1 MQEEKLFRRYR
12 VGKWN
17 FDAICSWLSAMSRR
31 GYFLRGVRGHRFT
44 FARREPA
51 ELEYHVEYLSA
62 NINETL
68 RYTQLCGWNYV
79 CSDGYLHYF
88 CCAKGKHYYTG
99 AFYKRAYYT
108 QRKGFFTS
116 LALYDAVS
124 AVICAVCALLIFFNL
139 SSPLTA
145 VLLGLVLLL
154 LIYSVISLI
163 NNLLIR
169 RGIQKR
175 LSALPEPC
183 IPSGTAFLTLPDPE
197 YDRSFLEACLAY
209 RKNGGMLY
217 DIETLTDARNMIRR
231 LAAASQ
237 PGEGYE
243 PFYTYWLIDNGE
255 YIGSANLR
263 LELTP
268 QQRRYGGNIAY
279 EIRPEKR
286 LRGYGTIILSKML
299 EVAQDKGLSS
309 VILTC
314 EADNVSAVNTIEN
327 CGGRLTG
334 VNIVNIGG
342 AARPTRV
349 YTVNLRTS
357 EESGKQSV

>member
-1 MQEEKLFRRYR
+1 MIC
-12 VGKWN
+12 
-17 FDAICSWLSAMSRR
+17 AICS
-31 GYFLRGVRGHRFT
+31 
-44 FARREPA
+44 
-51 ELEYHVEYLSA
+51 
-62 NINETL
+62 
-68 RYTQLCGWNYV
+68 
-79 CSDGYLHYF
+79 
-88 CCAKGKHYYTG
+88 
-99 AFYKRAYYT
+99 
-108 QRKGFFTS
+108 
-116 LALYDAVS
+116 
-124 AVICAVCALLIFFNL
+124 LLIFFNL
-139 SSPLTA
+139 STPLTA
-145 VLLGLVLLL
+145 VLFALVLLL

-268 QQRRYGGNIAY
+268 Q
-279 EIRPEKR
+279 KR